1 MLRPKYDVEKGARA
15 VCADLIWPILLQDKD
30 SPYYS
35 DFLQGGQTRRNA
47 TGYCRQLGALTMDQ
61 RDMIRSIVR
70 ETVFAPQYADDWR
83 HIKQKIGG
91 ANAAFDLTY
100 IVLPYIVILKML
112 EKWGIG
118 GMTAAQ
124 AEAFLQVTS
133 DETLQ
138 VFQSTAT
145 MDLSEDETNSGTHA
159 NEEIPNDS
167 NKDDNWSDCSN
178 IKIILLP

>member
-30 SPYYS
+30 SQYYS
-35 DFLQGGQTRRNA
+35 DFLQGGQKRRNA

-61 RDMIRSIVR
+61 RDLIRSIVR
-70 ETVFAPQYADDWR
+70 ETVFAPQYADHWR

-124 AEAFLQVTS
+124 AESFLQVTS

-138 VFQSTAT
+138 VFESTAT
-145 MDLSEDETNSGTHA
+145 MDLSDDETDSAIDAKQETDSDA
-159 NEEIPNDS
+159 EIEND
-167 NKDDNWSDCSN
+167 WSDCSN
-178 IKIILLP
+178 IRIILLP